1 MHGILL
7 YCLHKFTVQK
17 HNNKERSKTMRNK
30 AKHKFVRVLD
40 KYVGFCDV
48 KKFKKLKFISQFTIS
63 A

>member
-1 MHGILL
+1 MHGIVL

-48 KKFKKLKFISQFTIS
+48 YLNL
-63 A
+63 